1 MNETSPLILLPGN
14 INPHVRARVEAEFD
28 SVSISAAD
36 PALVSD
42 ADAARV
48 QGIAAMT
55 GISAAFI
62 DRFPNLA
69 IIANFGVGY
78 DAVDA
83 KHAATRGIV
92 VTNTPDVLSDEV
104 ADTTLG
110 LILNTLRELPKAE
123 AYLRAGRW
131 VSEGPYPL
139 TKLTLRGRTA
149 GIYGLG
155 RIGMAIAERL
165 AAFGLPIHYHTRN
178 RRTDV
183 DWPWHDTLT
192 GLADAVDLLVVVVP
206 GGAATENAVSSE
218 VLTALGSD
226 GVLISVGRGS
236 TVDEPALIEALTSG
250 TIAAAG
256 MDVYAKEPQVP
267 QALLDM
273 PNVCLLPH
281 VASASVA
288 TRKAMA
294 DLVVDNL
301 VAWFAG
307 KPALTSVPE
316 TVKHNTGA
324 VPKS

>member
-1 MNETSPLILLPGN
+1 MTEAKPLILLPGK
-14 INPHVRARVEAEFD
+14 INPHVRSRVEAEFD
-28 SVSISAAD
+28 SLSIGAAD
-36 PALVSD
+36 PGLISD
-42 ADAARV
+42 ADADRV

-55 GISAAFI
+55 GISAGFI

-131 VSEGPYPL
+131 VSEGNYPL

-165 AAFGLPIHYHTRN
+165 SAFGLPIHYHTRN

-206 GGAATENAVSSE
+206 GGAATENAVSTD
-218 VLTALGSD
+218 VLRALGPD
-226 GVLISVGRGS
+226 GVLINVGRGS
-236 TVDEPALIEALTSG
+236 TVDEAALIAALSSG

-256 MDVYAKEPQVP
+256 LDVFAKEPHVP

-301 VAWFAG
+301 ASWFSG

-316 TVKHNTGA
+316 TVQFNKVSARKT
-324 VPKS
+324 

>member
-1 MNETSPLILLPGN
+1 MTETRPLILLPGK
-14 INPHVRARVEAEFD
+14 INLHVRARVEAEFD
-28 SVSISAAD
+28 SLSIAAAD
-36 PALVSD
+36 PSLVSD
-42 ADAARV
+42 AEAERV

-131 VSEGPYPL
+131 ASEGPYPL

-155 RIGMAIAERL
+155 RIGMAIADRL
-165 AAFGLPIHYHTRN
+165 VAFGLPIHYHTRN
-178 RRTDV
+178 RRSDV
-183 DWPWHDTLT
+183 DWPWHDTLSS
-192 GLADAVDLLVVVVP
+192 LAQAVDLLVVVVP
-206 GGAATENAVSSE
+206 GGAATENAVSSD
-218 VLTALGSD
+218 VLAALGSD
-226 GVLISVGRGS
+226 GVLISVGRGT
-236 TVDEPALIEALTSG
+236 TVDEPALIEALSSG

-256 MDVYAKEPQVP
+256 MDVFAKEPNVP
-267 QALLDM
+267 QALLEM

-301 VAWFAG
+301 AAWFAG
-307 KPALTSVPE
+307 SPALTSVPE
-316 TVKHNTGA
+316 TVGLNRAA
-324 VPKS
+324 VPIS